1 MPAAEV
7 PVRPLR
13 PDDRDA
19 WQPLWD
25 GYLRFYR
32 EELDPAI
39 TAVTFERLCEAGDA
53 LFGLVAVDGTDRPV
67 GFAHALLHGSTWS
80 PRGYCYLEDLY
91 VGPDARGGAVGRA
104 LIDATADEARRR
116 GATKLYWHTQSYNGR
131 ARSLYDQAGALS
143 SQVVYERE
151 LE

>member
-1 MPAAEV
+1 MSTPA
-7 PVRPLR
+7 PSVRPLR
-13 PDDRDA
+13 PADREA
-19 WQPLWD
+19 WQALWD

-32 EELDPAI
+32 EDLDPHV
-39 TAVTFERLCEAGDA
+39 TDVTFGRLCAGEDA
-53 LFGLVAVDGTDRPV
+53 MFGLVAVDGEDRPV

-80 PRGYCYLEDLY
+80 PAGYCYLEDLF
-91 VGPDARGGAVGRA
+91 VGPAARGGAAGRA
-104 LIDATADEARRR
+104 LIDATAAEARRR

-151 LE
+151 LG